1 MEMETWARSFE
12 RRLEES
18 KVWLEEVT
26 TKVTTC
32 DKEMDKMNI
41 EGWRRD
47 EEHQLELKWKEMAI
61 QARTG
66 ELAASKD
73 DMVRVRTNWE

>member
-1 MEMETWARSFE
+1 M
-12 RRLEES
+12 
-18 KVWLEEVT
+18 
-26 TKVTTC
+26 TTC